1 MKIKKTLES
10 DAVNHGNKFCHPAHD
25 DEQKQQ
31 AAAAA
36 ATSVLHSSRDV
47 CTNTYSYV
55 VQQRTAQY
63 VSNDPY

>member
-1 MKIKKTLES
+1 MQWATGTNFAIRHTMAISNSK
-10 DAVNHGNKFCHPAHD
+10 
-25 DEQKQQ
+25 EQQAAA